1 MLRVELTVKLACRR
15 ARDGAVHFFCALST
29 FPNFVKLP
37 IQRNESVGAERAAA
51 VVKRVLGVLVQLP
64 IKKTEEHGFPQSE
77 DFPRSPVHSTC
88 GCCTPERTA

>member
-15 ARDGAVHFFCALST
+15 ARDDAVHFFCALST

-64 IKKTEEHGFPQSE
+64 IKKTEVNGFPQSE
-77 DFPRSPVHSTC
+77 DFPRSPVNSTC
-88 GCCTPERTA
+88 GC